1 MTPRK
6 PLSLLAL
13 AAALLLLLFGCEAG
27 PKSSAGFRLPDGD
40 PARGRQVVLDMKC
53 YVCHR
58 VVGGDFPGPSAQPPV
73 PVVLGGDVPYTKTD
87 GELVTSIINPSH
99 RIAPAARTEQ
109 VRSGQGSRMPDYGE
123 LMTVR
128 QMVDLVAFLHSRYK
142 VIRPGVPPK

>member
-6 PLSLLAL
+6 TGLLLAL
-13 AAALLLLLFGCEAG
+13 AAGLLLLLLGCAAG

-40 PARGRQVVLDMKC
+40 PVRGRQVVADMKC

-58 VVGGDFPGPSAQPPV
+58 VEGGGLPAPTSEPPV
-73 PVVLGGDVPYTKTD
+73 PVVLGGEIRNVKTD
-87 GELVTSIINPSH
+87 GDLVTSIINPSH
-99 RIAPAARTEQ
+99 RIVPALRSEQ
-109 VRSGQGSRMPDYGE
+109 VMSGNLSRMPDYGD

-128 QMVDLVAFLHSRYK
+128 QMADVVAFLQSRYK